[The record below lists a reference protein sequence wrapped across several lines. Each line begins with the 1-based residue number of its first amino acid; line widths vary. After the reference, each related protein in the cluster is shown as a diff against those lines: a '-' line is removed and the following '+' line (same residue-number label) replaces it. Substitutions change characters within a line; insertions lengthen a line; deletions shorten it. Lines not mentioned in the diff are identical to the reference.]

1 MVLLVELLH
10 VVRSDDAR
18 AALGRVLLDDLLQLL
33 DDDIADLRLGF
44 DDFLQLFNLVFECF
58 GLLRALQDILL
69 VDVAQADIRNKF
81 GLDFVDAEAFHQI
94 RDNICVL
101 FGLADD
107 FNRLVDIE
115 QDFAQTEQQMQLVL
129 LLVEV
134 EEHAAANAFGAPRRP
149 LIEQLGYAEHA
160 RHACNQHVEV
170 AGEAVLQGSHLH
182 QLGHQLFRVGAAL
195 EVNGDLQT
203 GKIGLVAHIGN
214 LAHLAVLDQ
223 LGDLVDDSSM
233 VVVYGISVISIRLS
247 FLLYAHFA
255 RTLNEPRPVR

>member
-81 GLDFVDAEAFHQI
+81 GLDFVDAEAFHQV

-115 QDFAQTEQQMQLVL
+115 QDFTQTEQQMQLVL

-134 EEHAAANAFGAPRRP
+134 KEHTAANAFGAPRRP

-160 RHACNQHVEV
+160 RHA
-170 AGEAVLQGSHLH
+170 LQS
-182 QLGHQLFRVGAAL
+182 
-195 EVNGDLQT
+195 
-203 GKIGLVAHIGN
+203 
-214 LAHLAVLDQ
+214 
-223 LGDLVDDSSM
+223 
-233 VVVYGISVISIRLS
+233 
-247 FLLYAHFA
+247 A
-255 RTLNEPRPVR
+255 R